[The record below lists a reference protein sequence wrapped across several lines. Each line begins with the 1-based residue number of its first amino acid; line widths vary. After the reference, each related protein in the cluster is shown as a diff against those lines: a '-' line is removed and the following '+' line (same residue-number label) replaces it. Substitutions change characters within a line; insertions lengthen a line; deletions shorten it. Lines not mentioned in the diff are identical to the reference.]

1 MNLNMVDAFSMAW
14 SVVKM
19 PARDRRY
26 TVTADDVKRMQE
38 LSEQGMSQAAIW
50 KLFNSEG
57 MPVSRG
63 IVHNWVNEGSRMRQ
77 REKNAKRTYIPG
89 SPEDTMRIQR
99 DQEKRREN
107 WDADPDMQLRHNIQ
121 SAKDETRSDR
131 HTVQGMTMEEAEALM
146 ESGELKRP
154 NAKIP
159 EEDDL

>member
-1 MNLNMVDAFSMAW
+1 MTAFDQAW
-14 SVVKM
+14 DVVKM

-50 KLFNSEG
+50 KLFVSEG
-57 MPVSRG
+57 IPVSRG
-63 IVHNWVNEGSRMRQ
+63 IVHYWVNEASRMAQ
-77 REKNAKRTYIPG
+77 REKNAKRRVIPG
-89 SPEDTMRIQR
+89 SEEHAHKIVR

-131 HTVQGMTMEEAEALM
+131 HTVQGMTMEEAEALIQ
-146 ESGELKRP
+146 SGKLKRP

-159 EEDDL
+159 EEDAL